1 MSPFLDPSLPVFP
14 LALVGLIV
22 GFVAG
27 MFGVGGGFLLTPIL
41 LYGFH
46 IAPAVAVGSSLC
58 QQIGTSLTAFL
69 RYRRQKLGE
78 PKIDLLLLGGSLV
91 GVDAGGR
98 VLRWLSALAPL
109 HLRSGKTASL
119 AGLIVNGLFTVLL
132 FWIAGFVF
140 AETRRTDRGAG
151 PKRVPFLASLQ
162 VPPCVSLPSAGVAS
176 TSALALAYLG
186 LVLGFLSGVM
196 GVGGGVLLL
205 PVLLYGYGLPAR
217 TAAGT
222 GILVLFA
229 TVSWGTW
236 RAASV
241 GNVSLPLAMALL
253 TGSSIGALLGARTT
267 ARLSNRTLRVCFAGL
282 VFATALA
289 VAANLLRTL
298 LGK

>member
-1 MSPFLDPSLPVFP
+1 MGLRVLHLTFLDPSLPVLP
-14 LALVGLIV
+14 LALVGLVV

-46 IAPAVAVGSSLC
+46 IPPAVAVGSSLC

-98 VLRWLSALAPL
+98 VLQWLGG
-109 HLRSGKTASL
+109 R
-119 AGLIVNGLFTVLL
+119 AGLVVNALFTVLL

-140 AETRRTDRGAG
+140 TETRRADRDSG
-151 PKRVPFLASLQ
+151 PKRAPFLASLRI
-162 VPPCVSLPSAGVAS
+162 PPYVALPSAGVAS
-176 TSALALAYLG
+176 TSALILAYLG

-196 GVGGGVLLL
+196 GVGGGVLLM

-222 GILVLFA
+222 GILVLLA

-236 RAASV
+236 RAASI

-253 TGSSIGALLGARTT
+253 MGSSIGALLGARTT
-267 ARLSNRTLRVCFAGL
+267 ARLSNRTLRLCFAGL
-282 VFATALA
+282 VFLTALA
-289 VAANLLRTL
+289 VAGNLLRSL
-298 LGK
+298 LS